1 MQSVDVWFYNPEADP
16 SGMINKIVAKLDSP
30 FCHCEVQLNNGLAA
44 SIYMN
49 SQASARQRNFS
60 NPAYTRVRIPCTPA
74 NHSQATSAIAALVE
88 AKPEFSMKGMVGS
101 YYGEN
106 WCPDNHT
113 FCSKLVADV
122 LVAAKLLPPDTETAT
137 ITPSGLHR
145 MLTNSQKVTHGS
157 GVDQQGRVEAI
168 GFRT

>member
-1 MQSVDVWFYNPEADP
+1 MQSVDVLFYNPEADP
-16 SGMINKIVAKLDSP
+16 SGLINKIVAKCDGP

-88 AKPEFSMKGMVGS
+88 AKPEFSMKGMIGA

-106 WCPDNHT
+106 WCPTNHT
-113 FCSKLVADV
+113 FCSKLVGDV
-122 LVAAKLLPPDTETAT
+122 LVAARLLPPDTATAA

-145 MLTNSQKVTHGS
+145 MLTNPQKVTHAP
-157 GVDQQGRVEAI
+157 DAKQQGRVEAI
-168 GFRT
+168 GFRR